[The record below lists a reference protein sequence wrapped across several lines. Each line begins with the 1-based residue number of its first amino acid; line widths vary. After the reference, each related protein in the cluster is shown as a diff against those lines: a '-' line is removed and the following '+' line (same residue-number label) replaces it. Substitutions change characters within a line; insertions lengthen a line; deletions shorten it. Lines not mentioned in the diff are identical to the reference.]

1 MEFLEEADRSHRRVP
16 RLDRQACAFLIG
28 RHLLLLAV
36 ADLEQSEGN
45 LGQCAYILKMPLA
58 RISLEL
64 HAFGAVVLVH
74 VFDLVAKHRGEL
86 VFGVHEV
93 KQAASQ
99 EMVQAL
105 KQQGMSVDKYQ
116 EMLIN
121 VQTNPALAGKVDHY
135 LKESAKQKSPDQKGP
150 DQTTPDE
157 MSPDDESSDQKAPIK
172 KGSKKAE
179 QV

>member
-1 MEFLEEADRSHRRVP
+1 MARVLVFHSLEFLEEADRSHRRVP

-58 RISLEL
+58 RISFEL

-74 VFDLVAKHRGEL
+74 MFDLVAKHRGEL

-93 KQAASQ
+93 KQAASDKNMSSGQ
-99 EMVQAL
+99 GEGVHQIRIRQVVELKRQLAMRKWKDLAPDAL
-105 KQQGMSVDKYQ
+105 DVTFN
-116 EMLIN
+116 LN
-121 VQTNPALAGKVDHY
+121 VFG
-135 LKESAKQKSPDQKGP
+135 
-150 DQTTPDE
+150 
-157 MSPDDESSDQKAPIK
+157 
-172 KGSKKAE
+172 
-179 QV
+179 